1 MPGKFYITNG
11 CEFLGTDL
19 KTVSYLRNAKR
30 FTYNDGQ
37 SFLQKQLQVS
47 PDWRLLKVFPTGK
60 KKYVI
65 TTATKFVGTSAPVV
79 DSYSAAKVFKSAADA
94 TAYIRKSTQLG
105 KHIPSPVI
113 IDDSFDAVA
122 VPTRQFTDEQL
133 ETLGLK
139 KPDTPEPRHKIS
151 KSILSQVY
159 TESAGICA
167 LCGKPMTQW
176 DKTVDHIIPKSKGG
190 KDAKS
195 NIRYAHRDCNQLK
208 GNLLDKDMYQTVSN
222 VGAKYVY
229 EQPDSPEAMRLIRAY
244 LRGMIAEYKEMG
256 LFQQDK

>member
-11 CEFLGTDL
+11 CEFIGADL
-19 KTVSYLRNAKR
+19 KAVGSLKNAKR

-47 PDWRLLKVFPTGK
+47 SNWRLQKAYQTGK

-65 TTATKFVGTSAPVV
+65 TNATKFVGSCAPVV
-79 DSYSAAKVFKSAADA
+79 DDYTAAKSFKSAADA
-94 TAYIRKSTQLG
+94 TAYIRKSKQLN
-105 KHIPSPVI
+105 KYIQTPLI
-113 IDDSFDAVA
+113 IDDSFDAVSI
-122 VPTRQFTDEQL
+122 PTRQFTDEQL
-133 ETLGLK
+133 EMLGVK
-139 KPDTPEPRHKIS
+139 KQETPAPRHKIS
-151 KSILSQVY
+151 KTVLTEVY
-159 TESAGICA
+159 TNSAGLCA

-190 KDAKS
+190 KDSKS
-195 NIRYAHRDCNQLK
+195 NIRYAHRSCNQLK

-229 EQPDSPEAMRLIRAY
+229 EQPNSQESLHLVRAY
-244 LRGMIAEYKEMG
+244 LRGIINEYKQNG
-256 LFQQDK
+256 LITTT